1 MFVHLHVHTEYS
13 LLDGAARIPKT
24 VQKAAELGMPALAIT
39 DHGTMFGVVDFY
51 KECKNAGIK
60 PILGCEVYVAPRTI
74 ADRTPKVDD
83 NLYHLVLLAE
93 NEEGYKNL
101 LQMVS
106 IAFTE
111 GFYYKPRVDKHL
123 LKKYSKGLI
132 ALSGC
137 IAGEVANYCIK
148 NNMEEAKKK
157 AVEYLDIFGPGNFFL
172 ELQDHGFEE
181 QRTANKGLLQIHKDL
196 DIPLVITNDVHYT
209 DRDHSEMQD
218 VLLCIQM
225 GKTVDDPSRMKFQSQ
240 ELYLKS
246 REEISMLF
254 GELQDA
260 MDNTMAIAERCNVEL
275 EFGTLHLPDFA
286 VPEQHSVDSYLEEL
300 CLNGIGWRYGEMTA
314 EIKERL
320 YFELGV
326 IKQMGYSEYFLIV
339 WDFIH
344 FSRQNNIPVGPGRGS
359 AAGSI
364 VAYVLGITN
373 IDPLRYDLLFERFL
387 NPERVSMPDIDIDFC
402 IERRAEVINYT
413 ANKYGADKVAQIA
426 TFGTMAAKGAVRDVG
441 RALGM
446 SYGDV
451 DKVAKLIPTE
461 LKMTIAK
468 ALDETPE
475 LKQLYDQDEQVKR
488 LIDMAVLLEG
498 MPRHASTH
506 AAGIVITKDPL
517 THYVPLYKAA
527 EGPLTTQFAKDQ
539 VEELGL
545 LKMDMLGL
553 RTLTVIADAIR
564 LIKESSGEIVDID
577 EVPLD
582 DPKTFDLLVRGEG
595 VGVFQLESSGMR
607 NLLRDL
613 KPEVFDDLIALV
625 ALYRPGPLGSGM
637 VEDFIK
643 SKHGEKTVEYLHPIL
658 EPILKDTYGV
668 ILYQEQVMRIAS
680 DMGGFTL
687 GEADLLRRAMGK
699 KKPEIIANLKAQ
711 FIEGA
716 AKNNI
721 DESISKQIFELME
734 YFAGYGFNKSHS
746 AAYAMVS
753 YHTAY
758 LKANYPVAFMAALLT
773 SMNDNTDKIAAYIE
787 ECRRSKIKVFPP
799 DVNESEEFFSVSGN
813 NIRFGMAA
821 IKNVGLAAVQKII
834 EERKKNGVYKNF
846 AEFCRRQDTK
856 YFNKRMLENLIKGG
870 AFDSLNHRRSQL
882 LASVETGL
890 GLAQQ
895 AHRDK
900 SAGQLSLLDFWG
912 GDTEETPMIDLPN
925 IDEFPKSQLLAQEKE
940 ALGLYISGHP
950 LEEYRKSIRLHATGT
965 ISELNEMEQVNQAT
979 VGGMI
984 STVKRI
990 TTKNGDPMAF
1000 AGLEDLTGTMEVV
1013 IFPHTYQKYAQL
1025 LVTDKAVLIQG
1036 KIDRNSDS
1044 VKILAE
1050 SINELKRNVS
1060 GELYLKIENTDKS
1073 FLQQVQRVL
1082 KNFPGHTPVFLYFP
1096 KQNKMAKT
1104 NNDFWVDLNQPV
1116 VEELKQVLGA
1126 TRVSFKHV
1134 ETN

>member
-1 MFVHLHVHTEYS
+1 
-13 LLDGAARIPKT
+13 
-24 VQKAAELGMPALAIT
+24 
-39 DHGTMFGVVDFY
+39 
-51 KECKNAGIK
+51 
-60 PILGCEVYVAPRTI
+60 
-74 ADRTPKVDD
+74 
-83 NLYHLVLLAE
+83 
-93 NEEGYKNL
+93 
-101 LQMVS
+101 
-106 IAFTE
+106 
-111 GFYYKPRVDKHL
+111 
-123 LKKYSKGLI
+123 
-132 ALSGC
+132 
-137 IAGEVANYCIK
+137 
-148 NNMEEAKKK
+148 
-157 AVEYLDIFGPGNFFL
+157 
-172 ELQDHGFEE
+172 
-181 QRTANKGLLQIHKDL
+181 
-196 DIPLVITNDVHYT
+196 
-209 DRDHSEMQD
+209 
-218 VLLCIQM
+218 
-225 GKTVDDPSRMKFQSQ
+225 
-240 ELYLKS
+240 
-246 REEISMLF
+246 
-254 GELQDA
+254 
-260 MDNTMAIAERCNVEL
+260 
-275 EFGTLHLPDFA
+275 
-286 VPEQHSVDSYLEEL
+286 
-300 CLNGIGWRYGEMTA
+300 
-314 EIKERL
+314 
-320 YFELGV
+320 
-326 IKQMGYSEYFLIV
+326 
-339 WDFIH
+339 
-344 FSRQNNIPVGPGRGS
+344 
-359 AAGSI
+359 
-364 VAYVLGITN
+364 
-373 IDPLRYDLLFERFL
+373 
-387 NPERVSMPDIDIDFC
+387 
-402 IERRAEVINYT
+402 
-413 ANKYGADKVAQIA
+413 
-426 TFGTMAAKGAVRDVG
+426 MAAKGAVRDVG

-451 DKVAKLIPTE
+451 DKVAKLIPAE

-468 ALDETPE
+468 ALNETPE
-475 LKQLYDQDEQVKR
+475 LKQLYDQDEQVQR

-564 LIKESSGEIVDID
+564 LIKESSGKTVDID

-758 LKANYPVAFMAALLT
+758 LKANHPVAFMAALLT

-787 ECRRSKIKVFPP
+787 ECRRSKIKVLPP

-834 EERKKNGVYKNF
+834 EERQKNGVYTNF

-950 LEEYRKSIRLHATGT
+950 LEEYRKSIKLHATGT

-1013 IFPHTYQKYAQL
+1013 VFPHTYQKYAQL

-1126 TRVSFKHV
+1126 TRVSFKQV